1 MPTLYSNYMNLVK
14 DASYSN
20 TQKEEEEE
28 EETNFTFKQRET
40 DG

>member
-28 EETNFTFKQRET
+28 ETNFTFKQRET